1 MVIKRSESWWIV
13 KPYYFLGNCVFMYI
27 CLEPKSLD
35 YIVCSMLVQH
45 EALYTLSLRYATLCW
60 TITNKSLWTLGLM
73 CFQYFQSLISE
84 ALWIFTKGVMYILVR
99 DIRSRNLPF
108 IANAWRKEEVAV
120 TERATAAYDVSSS
133 LISIQLS
140 ECPVVMSVLNTC
152 MNVIE
157 HI

>member
-1 MVIKRSESWWIV
+1 MFYVGV
-13 KPYYFLGNCVFMYI
+13 
-27 CLEPKSLD
+27 
-35 YIVCSMLVQH
+35 
-45 EALYTLSLRYATLCW
+45 ALRYANLCCI
-60 TITNKSLWTLGLM
+60 ITNKSLGTLNLTCYM
-73 CFQYFQSLISE
+73 QPFNIFKVLFQRLSCIC
-84 ALWIFTKGVMYILVR
+84 TKGVMYILVR

-120 TERATAAYDVSSS
+120 TETATAAYDVSSS

-152 MNVIE
+152 MNLIE

>member
-1 MVIKRSESWWIV
+1 
-13 KPYYFLGNCVFMYI
+13 
-27 CLEPKSLD
+27 
-35 YIVCSMLVQH
+35 
-45 EALYTLSLRYATLCW
+45 
-60 TITNKSLWTLGLM
+60 M